1 MKTTREA
8 AKETT
13 HKELA
18 GHLQDLLERNYD
30 AEKGYKKA
38 IEHTENSSLKHF
50 LRDQAALRN
59 HFATE
64 IDKRLH
70 QLNENPK
77 PGRNGFGK
85 LYKFWNN
92 FTSSFNRR
100 DDEAI
105 LNELIRTEKNAI
117 RIYEEKIKKFRFP
130 PDIKQM
136 LEEHVVRFREVLSNT
151 KILEDLE

>member
-8 AKETT
+8 AKEAS
-13 HKELA
+13 HKQLA

-38 IEHTENSSLKHF
+38 MEHTDNVSLKHF
-50 LRDQAALRN
+50 LRDQAAVRN
-59 HFATE
+59 HFATQ
-64 IDKRLH
+64 IDKQLH
-70 QLNENPK
+70 KLNEHPK
-77 PGRNGFGK
+77 AGRNGFGN
-85 LYKFWNN
+85 LYRFWNN

-117 RIYEEKIKKFRFP
+117 RIYEEKMRKFNFP
-130 PDIKQM
+130 PDIKELLDEQ
-136 LEEHVVRFREVLSNT
+136 VAGFREILSNV
-151 KILEDLE
+151 KVLEDLD